1 MSKNQSRRQWLR
13 HACACGAA
21 FVLSG
26 RSMAQSAGVI
36 AVEEAPTAPVDE
48 RYLALTSIHTRQ
60 SVRAVYKRGG
70 AFDAAA
76 LESFK
81 NLLRDRRNGEVH
93 DIDAR
98 LYDQLFDLARAA
110 GRAPHYEVISAYRS
124 PESNDKM
131 SARPGSGVSKRSLHM
146 QGRAIDV
153 RLRDFPTD
161 KLRDL
166 ALAAR
171 RGGVGYYE
179 RSDFVHLDTGRF
191 RTWTG

>member
-1 MSKNQSRRQWLR
+1 MHYL
-13 HACACGAA
+13 CACGTVLALGGGSRASGQGVLAA
-21 FVLSG
+21 EESP
-26 RSMAQSAGVI
+26 SAAG
-36 AVEEAPTAPVDE
+36 DE
-48 RYLALTSIHTRQ
+48 RYLTLTSIHTRHT
-60 SVRAVYKRGG
+60 VRAVYKRGPT
-70 AFDAAA
+70 FDPTA

-81 NLLRDRRNGEVH
+81 NLLRDRRNGELH
-93 DIDAR
+93 DIDAG

-110 GRAPHYEVISAYRS
+110 GREPNYEVISAYRS

-153 RLRDFPTD
+153 RLRDFPTSR
-161 KLRDL
+161 LRDL
-166 ALAAR
+166 AISAK

-191 RTWTG
+191 RTWVG